1 MNILTEV
8 THDLKNGLIGVTLE
22 DEKGVRVHCHL
33 YGMAEMEDF
42 KLVVGESAQK
52 HLDIAGWSPGALV
65 KLRAKIKAEV
75 AEKQAKADAEESE
88 RDAKKAKKEKDAFD
102 AEVAKQVAILEAAKK
117 IVDKKK

>member
-65 KLRAKIKAEV
+65 KLRAKIEAEV
-75 AEKQAKADAEESE
+75 AEKQAIADAEEAELKSKRE
-88 RDAKKAKKEKDAFD
+88 KAEKDAFD
-102 AEVAKQVAILEAAKK
+102 ADVARQVAVLEAAKK
-117 IVDKKK
+117 IVDSKK